1 MTETKQTTPPP
12 VDGPKEIAVP
22 SKGRV
27 LIERIA
33 RWSRRIA
40 LALAAILPL
49 FFIIA
54 ALGTR
59 WGWWDVN
66 VGIKLLPASV
76 GVKLIALTL
85 CAGVISLLLTLLCR
99 RKAKGIFVSALAILI
114 PVGALV
120 SLGAVKSK
128 FERLPAI
135 HDITTDTQNVPTF
148 SKTIM
153 DLRAQTKGVNS
164 VEYVGKKDQRDAE
177 LYSVLQTR
185 AYPQIRPLVL
195 SAKPEQA
202 FGQALATASQSG
214 WTIHTE
220 DIEAG
225 VIEATDTS
233 FWYGFKDDI
242 VIRIHAGEG
251 GGTIIDIRSVSRVG
265 QSDLGANA
273 ARILEFIKS
282 LK

>member
-1 MTETKQTTPPP
+1 MTQTPPP
-12 VDGPKEIAVP
+12 PIVDEPPVEGPKEMAV
-22 SKGRV
+22 
-27 LIERIA
+27 
-33 RWSRRIA
+33 
-40 LALAAILPL
+40 PL
-49 FFIIA
+49 FFMVA

-59 WGWWDVN
+59 WGWWDASTGV
-66 VGIKLLPASV
+66 KLLPATV

-85 CAGVISLLLTLLCR
+85 CAGLISLLLTLLCR
-99 RKAKGIFVSALAILI
+99 RKAKGIFVSALAIIIPAAALI
-114 PVGALV
+114 
-120 SLGAVKSK
+120 SLGSVKSK

-148 SKTIM
+148 SKAIL

-164 VEYVGKKDQRDAE
+164 VEYVGKKDQRDGE

-195 SAKPEQA
+195 SANPEQA

-220 DIEAG
+220 DIEG
-225 VIEATDTS
+225 GLIEATDTS

-242 VIRIHAGEG
+242 IIRIHAGEG
-251 GGTIIDIRSVSRVG
+251 GGTIIDMRSVSRIG
-265 QSDLGANA
+265 ESDLGANA
-273 ARILEFIKS
+273 ARIREFIKA